1 MLASTKYDW
10 GLIWSYHHQLLSGLL
25 TALEVAVTALV
36 LSVIVGVVFALWRMA
51 RPALSWPAAVYI
63 NVFRGM
69 PALVSGIWVY
79 FGWSLVLGI
88 NLTVYQAAVIALV
101 LLYSAYL
108 AEIFRASL
116 TAIARGQREA
126 GSALGMGRRTIFFH
140 VILPQAAKI
149 AIPNVGSMMIGMV
162 KDTST
167 FVTIGLVE
175 VVYVTESVVSTT
187 YQPFVLYTA
196 AAALYVTVA
205 FVIDFVFRTLE
216 RLVGGKPS
224 GRLALLL
231 TARKRRRLQALAT
244 SGPPASGTLVT

>member
-1 MLASTKYDW
+1 MLASQSYNW
-10 GLIWSYHHQLLSGLL
+10 GLVWTYHDQLLSALVK
-25 TALEVAVTALV
+25 ALEVAVTALA
-36 LSVIVGVVFALWRMA
+36 LSVVLGVLFALWRMA
-51 RPALSWPAAVYI
+51 RPALSWPAALYI
-63 NVFRGM
+63 NIFRGM

-88 NLTVYQAAVIALV
+88 NLSVYQAAVIALV

-108 AEIFRASL
+108 AEIFRAAL
-116 TAIARGQREA
+116 TAIPRGQREA
-126 GSALGMGRRTIFFH
+126 GSALGLGRRPIFFH

-149 AIPNVGSMMIGMV
+149 AIPNVGSMMIGRV

-187 YQPFVLYTA
+187 YQPCVLYSA
-196 AAALYVTVA
+196 AAALYVSVA
-205 FVIDFVFRTLE
+205 FVIDFLFRTLE

-231 TARKRRRLQALAT
+231 TARKRRRLEALAA
-244 SGPPASGTLVT
+244 SGPPAPGMLVA

>member
-1 MLASTKYDW
+1 MLASTRYNW
-10 GLIWSYHHQLLSGLL
+10 GLVWDYHSQLLSALL
-25 TALEVAVTALV
+25 TALEVAVTALA
-36 LSVIVGVVFALWRMA
+36 LSIVVGLLFALWRMA
-51 RPALSWPAAVYI
+51 RSPFSWPAAVYI

-108 AEIFRASL
+108 AEIFRAAL
-116 TAIARGQREA
+116 GAVARGQREA
-126 GSALGMGRRTIFFH
+126 GSALGMSRRSIFFN
-140 VILPQAAKI
+140 VLLPQAAKI

-167 FVTIGLVE
+167 FVAIGLVE
-175 VVYVTESVVSTT
+175 VVYVTESAVSTT

-196 AAALYVTVA
+196 AAALYVAVA
-205 FVIDFVFRTLE
+205 FAIDFLFRTLE

-244 SGPPASGTLVT
+244 SGPPPGTLIA